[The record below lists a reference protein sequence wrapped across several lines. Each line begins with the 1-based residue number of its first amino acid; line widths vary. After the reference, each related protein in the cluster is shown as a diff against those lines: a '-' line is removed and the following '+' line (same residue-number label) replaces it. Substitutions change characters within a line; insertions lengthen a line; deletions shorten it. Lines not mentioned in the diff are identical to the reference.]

1 MKKRFMTGV
10 VAAVTAL
17 AMSVSALAAGSIVGA
32 IDMPKASTDKG
43 TISLESVAPGTYDDD
58 LQKVVDK
65 MNDAKLSASVKEAF
79 DGNFPSLLDYYTE
92 KGLEVKGYDISG
104 YKFLSPVMN
113 LGVTGVQ
120 ASAGNLVK
128 VTFVANNMTDGMIVD
143 VLYYCAEHG
152 WEVVKGVRVSGNQV
166 TAYFHS
172 VSSGTPVSLIY
183 KMAAAN
189 GGNDNNGNTTTG
201 TSKGNG
207 TAVSPKTGQNSMIPV
222 AGMAVVL
229 LGIGAF
235 AVVRSRKEI

>member
-1 MKKRFMTGV
+1 
-10 VAAVTAL
+10 
-17 AMSVSALAAGSIVGA
+17 
-32 IDMPKASTDKG
+32 
-43 TISLESVAPGTYDDD
+43 
-58 LQKVVDK
+58 
-65 MNDAKLSASVKEAF
+65 
-79 DGNFPSLLDYYTE
+79 
-92 KGLEVKGYDISG
+92 
-104 YKFLSPVMN
+104 MN

-143 VLYYCAEHG
+143 ILYYCAEHG

-166 TAYFHS
+166 AAYFHS
-172 VSSGTPVSLIY
+172 VSAGTPVSLIY
-183 KMAAAN
+183 KLAAAN
-189 GGNDNNGNTTTG
+189 GGNDNGNTTTG

>member
-92 KGLEVKGYDISG
+92 KGLEVKGYDRIQV
-104 YKFLSPVMN
+104 P
-113 LGVTGVQ
+113 
-120 ASAGNLVK
+120 
-128 VTFVANNMTDGMIVD
+128 
-143 VLYYCAEHG
+143 
-152 WEVVKGVRVSGNQV
+152 VSGNEPRSDRC
-166 TAYFHS
+166 AGI
-172 VSSGTPVSLIY
+172 SGQPC
-183 KMAAAN
+183 
-189 GGNDNNGNTTTG
+189 
-201 TSKGNG
+201 KGYICCE
-207 TAVSPKTGQNSMIPV
+207 QYD
-222 AGMAVVL
+222 
-229 LGIGAF
+229 
-235 AVVRSRKEI
+235 RWYDC